1 MTIFPRSYFGVPR
14 FVSVTSSLRPCAFL
28 ALVGLRAAPHWG
40 PRARI
45 ERGRCRR
52 ATRVTCGLSEGEGRA
67 PRAEAA
73 AGLSGAGGR
82 PLEPLSLTI
91 EHSGPL
97 HAGTP
102 AGPYGFL
109 VCLSTSKRKLVA
121 IRLSD
126 CLAYGIFS
134 RSHGRS
140 VTVTGALFLTRDESV
155 AQTTSSRGVP
165 SRRAPSARGD
175 VP

>member
-1 MTIFPRSYFGVPR
+1 MILFRRARLCLVTPSPRPSGFLP
-14 FVSVTSSLRPCAFL
+14 LR
-28 ALVGLRAAPHWG
+28 GLRAALLWG
-40 PRARI
+40 RAA
-45 ERGRCRR
+45 ESGAGRCRR